1 MQVPPIEQGDARSPF
16 DAMGHYH
23 RRISR
28 VLVGLEALAAE
39 AAATPP
45 PDLPVRVQEVVSAL
59 DADLGMH
66 MADEES
72 DIFPAVL
79 AAAGSQARR
88 AQAFALISALL
99 VEHRE
104 LAERWH
110 ALRVPLLALGSGIA
124 VGFPAAD
131 ASDFIIRLR
140 VHLEREDF
148 ELSELLRLLDPALS
162 RRIAT
167 AIATRHAVE
176 EGLEKGP
183 GSN

>member
-1 MQVPPIEQGDARSPF
+1 MPVPPIEQGDESPPF

-23 RRISR
+23 RRIAR

-45 PDLPVRVQEVVSAL
+45 PDLPGRIHDVVLAL

-72 DIFPAVL
+72 DIFPTVL

-88 AQAFALISALL
+88 AQAFALVSALL

-110 ALRVPLLALGSGIA
+110 ALRVPLLALGSGIN
-124 VGFPAAD
+124 VGFPAEA
-131 ASDFIIRLR
+131 AQDFIARLR
-140 VHLEREDF
+140 THLEREDF
-148 ELSELLRLLDPALS
+148 ELGELLRLLDPALS
-162 RRIAT
+162 RKIAT
-167 AIATRHAVE
+167 AIAARHEIARR
-176 EGLEKGP
+176 
-183 GSN
+183 